1 MRPIDQAS
9 EQVHWIRIKV
19 QEAGVGLGYLKIN
32 RHCKE
37 IPPLNVVTSVLLT
50 HAYTEALAQ
59 RLQNES
65 PLRNNRE
72 KICWSADPRS
82 MGQIPLFPIW
92 TLKAAPYL

>member
-1 MRPIDQAS
+1 MRPIDQTR
-9 EQVHWIRIKV
+9 EQVHRIRIKV

-72 KICWSADPRS
+72 KTVDQLTRGRWVKYSS
-82 MGQIPLFPIW
+82 FQFEL
-92 TLKAAPYL
+92 

>member
-1 MRPIDQAS
+1 M
-9 EQVHWIRIKV
+9 

-72 KICWSADPRS
+72 KIC
-82 MGQIPLFPIW
+82 
-92 TLKAAPYL
+92 